1 METEGRPKRT
11 AELRASGIDAERLM
25 KWAEASVLFN
35 LAADAY
41 PPHHPGSNLA
51 KVDLAELR
59 ARARDCARMALAEIE
74 AGKRVD
80 AATPQAV
87 TP

>member
-11 AELRASGIDAERLM
+11 AELRAAGLDAERML

-41 PPHHPGSNLA
+41 PQVRPGLST
-51 KVDLAELR
+51 VDLTELR

-74 AGKRVD
+74 SAPSPE
-80 AATPQAV
+80 AAR
-87 TP
+87 